1 MPELYLTA
9 KRLLSHL
16 MAHPP
21 GQQQDAQPPKKKA
34 KKAAAPPPT
43 PPAPKPRP
51 LRFSDLHG
59 DVDAGSD
66 EQLQIDSASM
76 TLHLVSDLTTI
87 SSDLPSLIEIITPLL
102 QTLTIPSDA
111 AEALPACLH
120 ELHAKC
126 VETVASHLKRAVES
140 RVPLRMQHQPAVA
153 IKQYNPSFDD
163 DFQPDVSMDP
173 DRERAEKQKLMRK
186 TKKEKKGAMRELKK
200 DAAFI
205 AREREAEKSKT
216 TQYLEERGKR
226 ALRLMEEQ
234 EHSMKE
240 MRKERRKLS
249 KKEA

>member
-1 MPELYLTA
+1 M
-9 KRLLSHL
+9 
-16 MAHPP
+16 
-21 GQQQDAQPPKKKA
+21 
-34 KKAAAPPPT
+34 
-43 PPAPKPRP
+43 
-51 LRFSDLHG
+51 
-59 DVDAGSD
+59 
-66 EQLQIDSASM
+66 I
-76 TLHLVSDLTTI
+76 LHLVSDLTTI

-102 QTLTIPSDA
+102 QALTIPSDA
-111 AEALPACLH
+111 ADALPGCLH

-205 AREREAEKSKT
+205 AREREAERSKT
-216 TQYLEERGKR
+216 TAVPGGARQAGVAADGGAGALDEGDEEG
-226 ALRLMEEQ
+226 AAEAEQ
-234 EHSMKE
+234 EGGV
-240 MRKERRKLS
+240 RERARMCWS
-249 KKEA
+249 RV